1 MEDEKICK
9 DHDRHKRYVCLSDN
23 CNSLKEFLCVIC
35 VKSNHSNCNDN
46 ELLSIGQFVLGAVE
60 KIHINNKKKIKEN
73 CKKEEF
79 LFFKSKDIE
88 DNKKSKEDNFEDAID
103 KKIESWMNKIKS
115 NFLDLRQEALEEK
128 EIINKI
134 RLDNFDEIKKFC
146 EINFDLESKKL
157 FIKTKNS
164 NKISKFLSVS
174 NFLKKDFKYKF
185 ESTKKQLIKFE
196 ALTKNNPF
204 PLFLTPLLQEHKINN
219 NIIEL
224 KKDDKKN
231 WENENGFIHQ
241 IGLINLPFVKCSFF
255 LEIQNLNF
263 KSNNIDL
270 LVLNEECFN
279 FWSKKLKFNEKY
291 NFRKMPCLAKFSFC
305 LEEFSKFKLFCENHT
320 IRKSLKMSYKGCQK
334 IVNKIKLAVDLDL
347 KKQKLYIKE
356 ISGNIIHEVSLQQSS
371 ISNENQSNQKDYKL
385 NEDAIMNSLNDEADW
400 EDLSDGSYISNT
412 SSEEIEGNTKEIFT
426 SRQVKDW
433 RVFNPRGPLYLGF
446 HWHNEYVSIAI
457 DSIYHKE
464 KTRK

>member
-1 MEDEKICK
+1 
-9 DHDRHKRYVCLSDN
+9 
-23 CNSLKEFLCVIC
+23 
-35 VKSNHSNCNDN
+35 
-46 ELLSIGQFVLGAVE
+46 
-60 KIHINNKKKIKEN
+60 
-73 CKKEEF
+73 
-79 LFFKSKDIE
+79 
-88 DNKKSKEDNFEDAID
+88 
-103 KKIESWMNKIKS
+103 
-115 NFLDLRQEALEEK
+115 
-128 EIINKI
+128 
-134 RLDNFDEIKKFC
+134 
-146 EINFDLESKKL
+146 
-157 FIKTKNS
+157 
-164 NKISKFLSVS
+164 
-174 NFLKKDFKYKF
+174 
-185 ESTKKQLIKFE
+185 
-196 ALTKNNPF
+196 
-204 PLFLTPLLQEHKINN
+204 
-219 NIIEL
+219 
-224 KKDDKKN
+224 
-231 WENENGFIHQ
+231 
-241 IGLINLPFVKCSFF
+241 
-255 LEIQNLNF
+255 
-263 KSNNIDL
+263 
-270 LVLNEECFN
+270 
-279 FWSKKLKFNEKY
+279 
-291 NFRKMPCLAKFSFC
+291 MPCLAKFSFC